1 MAGGRGKAVAG
12 GVVCGVL
19 GSFLGAALGGCC
31 LLGMLAAAAPGR
43 SGGFLQGIDTAVAA
57 FYASLVIGGLLGAVG
72 GYVVG
77 VNYFGRPPAPA
88 GQTPE
93 AEVARL
99 RARVAELERQKRDEP
114 RQQPGA
120 GGA

>member
-1 MAGGRGKAVAG
+1 
-12 GVVCGVL
+12 
-19 GSFLGAALGGCC
+19 
-31 LLGMLAAAAPGR
+31 
-43 SGGFLQGIDTAVAA
+43 LQGIDTAVAA